1 MIILTD
7 MQYYMYNNTSFSS
20 VHTCI
25 CMAMCGNYN
34 DVDELMISVGWKDW
48 TYFQSQLQS
57 IPSPVCF
64 SWNSRFSAV
73 FFSFEGI
80 ILDSVTLGLREI
92 KQFGKK
98 HQETWLQFLYAS
110 LRQNVSSAVLS
121 SYLLT
126 TCTGWFPP
134 PRPLEHF
141 ILLWLDW
148 IVVFG
153 AEIHQLF
160 FFLIVLSKIWM
171 SLDLCAEPSN
181 GNSFFFF

>member
-7 MQYYMYNNTSFSS
+7 MQCYTYNNTSFSS

-25 CMAMCGNYN
+25 CMEMCGNYN
-34 DVDELMISVGWKDW
+34 DADELTVSVDWKDW
-48 TYFQSQLQS
+48 TYFRRQLQS

-110 LRQNVSSAVLS
+110 LRQNFSSAVLS

-126 TCTGWFPP
+126 TCTGWF
-134 PRPLEHF
+134 
-141 ILLWLDW
+141 
-148 IVVFG
+148 
-153 AEIHQLF
+153 F
-160 FFLIVLSKIWM
+160 FFPL
-171 SLDLCAEPSN
+171 
-181 GNSFFFF
+181 NSSFSCG